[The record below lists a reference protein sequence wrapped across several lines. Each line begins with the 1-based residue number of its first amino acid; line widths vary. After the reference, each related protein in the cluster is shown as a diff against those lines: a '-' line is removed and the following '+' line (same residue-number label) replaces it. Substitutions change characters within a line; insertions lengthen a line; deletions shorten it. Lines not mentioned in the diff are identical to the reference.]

1 MLSDFENKNTKEKLM
16 VVGKIE
22 GWSFLILLF
31 IAMPLKYLFDIPI
44 ATKIIGMIH
53 GGLFVWFLVVLYQF
67 HIEYNKGFKLTI
79 VGFISSLIP
88 FGTFFFNKRL
98 NEIEN

>member
-1 MLSDFENKNTKEKLM
+1 MFSEFENKDTKERLI

-22 GWSFLILLF
+22 GWSFLILIF

-53 GGLFVWFLVVLYQF
+53 GGLFVWFLVMLYDF
-67 HIEYNKGFKLTI
+67 HMEYNKGLKLTI
-79 VGFISSLIP
+79 IGFISSLIP

-98 NEIEN
+98 MGVEN

>member
-1 MLSDFENKNTKEKLM
+1 MFSEFENKDTKERLI

-31 IAMPLKYLFDIPI
+31 IAMPLKYLFDIPM

-53 GGLFVWFLVVLYQF
+53 GGLFVWFLVMLYDF
-67 HIEYNKGFKLTI
+67 HMEYNKGLKLTI

-88 FGTFFFNKRL
+88 FGTFFFNKKL
-98 NEIEN
+98 AKL

>member
-1 MLSDFENKNTKEKLM
+1 MFSDFDNSDTKERLI

-22 GWSFLILLF
+22 GWSFLILIF
-31 IAMPLKYLFDIPI
+31 IAMPLKYLFDIPM

-53 GGLFVWFLVVLYQF
+53 GGLFVWFLVMLYDF
-67 HIEYNKGFKLTI
+67 HMEYNKGLKLTI

-98 NEIEN
+98 MGVEN

>member
-1 MLSDFENKNTKEKLM
+1 MFSEFEDSDTKEKLI

-53 GGLFVWFLVVLYQF
+53 GGLFVWFLVMLYDF
-67 HIEYNKGFKLTI
+67 HMEYKKGLKLTI
-79 VGFISSLIP
+79 IGFISSLIP
-88 FGTFFFNKRL
+88 FGTFFFNKKL
-98 NEIEN
+98 AKL